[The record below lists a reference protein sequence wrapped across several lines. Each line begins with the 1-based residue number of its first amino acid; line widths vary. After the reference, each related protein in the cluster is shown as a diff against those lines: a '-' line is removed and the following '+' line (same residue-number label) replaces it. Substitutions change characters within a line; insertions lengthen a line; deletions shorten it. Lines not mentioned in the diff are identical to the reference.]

1 MPGMLGK
8 KLGMT
13 NIYSEDGRAFPVT
26 VLEVGPC
33 NVVAIKSKEKDGYE
47 ALQLGFSERKE
58 KHLNKPQIENYKKLK
73 LSFSAYLK
81 EFRNF
86 EVSEYSVG
94 DVIQSEIFE
103 EGDIVKVTGN
113 SKGKGFQGVMKRH
126 NFSGGQRTH
135 GQGDRER
142 AGGSIG
148 QSSYPSRVFKGMKM
162 PGRMGNDRV
171 TTSGLKVVRVINEK
185 NLVLVKGAV
194 PGAINSIVE
203 IKKKLVK

>member
-47 ALQLGFSERKE
+47 ALQLGFGERKE
-58 KHLNKPQIENYKKLK
+58 KHLSKPQIDNYKKLK
-73 LSFSAYLK
+73 LTPSAFLK

-86 EVSEYSVG
+86 DISEYKIG
-94 DVIQSEIFE
+94 DVVQSEMFE
-103 EGDIVKVTGN
+103 EGDVVKVTGR

-162 PGRMGNDRV
+162 PGRMGDDRV
-171 TTSGLKVVRVINEK
+171 TTSGIKVVKVISEK

-203 IKKKLVK
+203 IKK

>member
-33 NVVAIKSKEKDGYE
+33 NVVSIKSKEKDGYE
-47 ALQLGFSERKE
+47 ALQLGFGKKKE
-58 KHLNKPQIENYKKLK
+58 KHLRKPQIDNYKKLK
-73 LSFSAYLK
+73 LTPSAILREFKSFDI
-81 EFRNF
+81 
-86 EVSEYSVG
+86 SEYKIG
-94 DVIQSEIFE
+94 DVIQSEMFE

-162 PGRMGNDRV
+162 PGRMGNERV
-171 TTSGLKVVRVINEK
+171 TTSGLKVVKVINEK

-203 IKKKLVK
+203 IKK

>member
-203 IKKKLVK
+203 IKK